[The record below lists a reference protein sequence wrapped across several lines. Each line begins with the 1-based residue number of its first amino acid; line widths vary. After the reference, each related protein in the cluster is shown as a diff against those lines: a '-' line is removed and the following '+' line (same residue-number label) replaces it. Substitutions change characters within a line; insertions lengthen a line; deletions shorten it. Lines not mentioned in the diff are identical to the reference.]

1 MRKLLKQLFKL
12 NKRDYIGLTCWF
24 LVSSL
29 VGPLAIPMMI
39 GREIYQWRH
48 YRLPRFEWEDIVRYT
63 VVILLGCAVFDRLL
77 HVLMRHW

>member
-1 MRKLLKQLFKL
+1 MRKFLKQLFKL
-12 NKRDYIGLTCWF
+12 NKRDYIGLACWF
-24 LVSSL
+24 FVSSL
-29 VGPLAIPMMI
+29 VGPLAITMMI

-63 VVILLGCAVFDRLL
+63 VIILLGCAVFDRLL